1 MPSRQHTAI
10 PTYCHI
16 RYAAKSDTQSIY
28 PFNIEATNMGIPER
42 ELEENEAKLDNIL
55 HKIIEASRQVQD
67 LRSTI
72 TPNTSPGTR
81 EQCLNEINTLA
92 QIIENLAILADDI
105 DIKDEQLT
113 AEAEREI
120 KQTLDDAI
128 TRILTVRT
136 RVTD

>member
-1 MPSRQHTAI
+1 
-10 PTYCHI
+10 
-16 RYAAKSDTQSIY
+16 
-28 PFNIEATNMGIPER
+28 MGVPER

-55 HKIIEASRQVQD
+55 HKIIEASRQVQE

-72 TPNTSPGTR
+72 TPNTPAGTR
-81 EQCLNEINTLA
+81 AQCLDEINTLA

-113 AEAEREI
+113 EESEKEI

-136 RVTD
+136 RVTN